1 MRLRIAAAALTIG
14 LCTAGVASADEV
26 PPEFQNRPTVAN
38 CYNAVPT
45 IIVPAPGMVTFGG
58 PGPDVILGT
67 PGPDV
72 IFGLGGND
80 IILGLDGND
89 ELHGGAGNDLICAG
103 RGEDTAQGGADH
115 DTVYGEP
122 GSDDLFGGD
131 GMDLLSGDAGNSDD
145 GDGQLGFDYCPP
157 STENPV
163 SCV

>member
-26 PPEFQNRPTVAN
+26 PPEFQNRPTVAD

-45 IIVPAPGMVTFGG
+45 IVVPAPGMVTFGG

-72 IFGLGGND
+72 ILGLGGND
-80 IILGLDGND
+80 IILGLDGDD
-89 ELHGGAGNDLICAG
+89 ELHGGAGN
-103 RGEDTAQGGADH
+103 
-115 DTVYGEP
+115 
-122 GSDDLFGGD
+122 DDLFGGD

-145 GDGQLGFDYCPP
+145 GDGQLGFDYCTPT
-157 STENPV
+157 TENPV